1 MGPAQSRLSESAA
14 SFLAKLDHKLARAA
28 SPARLCQHGAAL
40 RRQRQSIGHLAA
52 SDGRSAASFCRWRYT
67 VCIRAEGQR
76 SAVDGR
82 GSPLRVQIS
91 DPSNRRG
98 RRRMIARTQPAG
110 RPVPP
115 TPRPCPRGMDGPC
128 YQRGPDT
135 IAPGWLDRTSILQR
149 RQSLTNH
156 PAAIHSRSNYQL
168 TNHS

>member
-1 MGPAQSRLSESAA
+1 VRRLSWLN
-14 SFLAKLDHKLARAA
+14 LAISWRE
-28 SPARLCQHGAAL
+28 PRAL
-40 RRQRQSIGHLAA
+40 RGCVNMAQRYGVNANLLVTWRRQ
-52 SDGRSAASFCRWRYT
+52 DGRSAASFCRWRYT
-67 VCIRAEGQR
+67 VCIRAEGQQ

-98 RRRMIARTQPAG
+98 RRRIIARTQPAG

-128 YQRGPDT
+128 YQRRPDT
-135 IAPGWLDRTSILQR
+135 IAPRWLDRTSILQR

-156 PAAIHSRSNYQL
+156 PVAIHSRSNYQL